1 MEGYIDSNKVNIGVT
16 NIKQFRDLL
25 DQADSEMKQLED
37 TIQQLK
43 RFNLEIE
50 FNFGSIQVE

>member
-1 MEGYIDSNKVNIGVT
+1 MEGYIDNNKIEISVT
-16 NIKQFRDLL
+16 NIKQLRGLL
-25 DQADSEMKQLED
+25 DQADREMKQLEE

-50 FNFGSIQVE
+50 FNFGSIPVE